1 MDTTAGAVERG
12 GQHRLMGMLAIGG
25 GVLYIASAFVLLA
38 TDNDSDALA
47 GSMSVFWALGAIAG
61 LVGIGMIGAA
71 GRGLLGRIALAI
83 AVLAYAIAALD
94 GILFSAGVYE
104 PEDSVLFAISRL
116 GSLIGMLL
124 LGFATVAARVWPG
137 WRRFAPFAV
146 PLALPVAIVA
156 SVIFDSG
163 VMPLFIGLA
172 WLVIGYAVV
181 STPTGEDTP
190 IR

>member
-1 MDTTAGAVERG
+1 MDTAAGAVERS
-12 GQHRLMGMLAIGG
+12 GQHRMMGLLAIGG
-25 GVLYIASAFVLLA
+25 SVLYIASAFILLA
-38 TDNDSDALA
+38 SDNDSHTVA
-47 GSMSVFWALGAIAG
+47 GVMSVFWALGAIAG
-61 LVGIGMIGAA
+61 LVGIGMIGAT

-94 GILFSAGVYE
+94 GILYSAGVYE

-137 WRRFAPFAV
+137 WRRLSPFAV
-146 PLALPVAIVA
+146 PMALPVALVA
-156 SVIFDSG
+156 AAIFDSG

-172 WLVIGYAVV
+172 WLIIGYAVV
-181 STPTGEDTP
+181 STPTGEQDA